1 MIDYR
6 QIVKKPPPSY
16 IIAHF
21 NEKVNSN
28 YAYIKKNQPHIP
40 KKLPQ
45 LLPGEL
51 LEVNRYRVQSAASK
65 KIPAPSSAR
74 ITAATVR
81 SRADFWQNTRSS
93 GSVTFFSRL
102 QYNRLIAAATVA
114 STNITTPSN
123 KTSIRSMSFGV
134 IIFIPPPPTF
144 LDLL

>member
-51 LEVNRYRVQSAASK
+51 LEVNRYRVQSAASR

-74 ITAATVR
+74 IT
-81 SRADFWQNTRSS
+81 
-93 GSVTFFSRL
+93 
-102 QYNRLIAAATVA
+102 AATVA